1 MTHASLSEKYAE
13 VWNASQKPGGEH
25 NFFDYFIYRRIST
38 LVLCYLRDFDFS
50 PNLITTF
57 SVIFSFIAGGLF
69 IFRMSGMFYYLAIV
83 FMMMSLVADTMDGQ
97 YARLKGKSSEFGGWY
112 DAISDSLK
120 YIVLFVCLSLGAWL
134 NDVIPQQWW
143 LGEQGFM
150 IRHPELILILGMLIL
165 SNFYLI
171 YHIHGTR
178 YRLSFNPGTMVN
190 LDTGSKRFHFGI
202 ESTLYTLFL
211 IFLAPGQVY
220 WLFLLL
226 VCALPYAWIYPFY
239 RTYRACK
246 ASPPS

>member
-1 MTHASLSEKYAE
+1 MNSLIKTYSE
-13 VWNASQKPGGEH
+13 VWEKSQKNGGER

-38 LVLCYLRDFDFS
+38 LFLCFIKEYNFS

-57 SVIFSFIAGGLF
+57 SIIFSFISGILF
-69 IFRMSGMFYYLAIV
+69 ILQTWGTLYYLAIV

-120 YIVLFVCLSLGAWL
+120 YVILFISLSIGSYLNNSITNQWLLGKYPL
-134 NDVIPQQWW
+134 FTDY
-143 LGEQGFM
+143 
-150 IRHPELILILGMLIL
+150 PEILLILGLLII

-178 YRLSFNPGTMVN
+178 YQLSFNPGTMVN
-190 LDTGSKRFHFGI
+190 IFRGDSRYHFGI

-211 IFLAPGQVY
+211 VFLLVQQVY
-220 WLFLLL
+220 WLFILL
-226 VCALPYAWIYPFY
+226 VIALPFAWIYPFY
-239 RTYRACK
+239 RTYKHYRFEVFEK
-246 ASPPS
+246 